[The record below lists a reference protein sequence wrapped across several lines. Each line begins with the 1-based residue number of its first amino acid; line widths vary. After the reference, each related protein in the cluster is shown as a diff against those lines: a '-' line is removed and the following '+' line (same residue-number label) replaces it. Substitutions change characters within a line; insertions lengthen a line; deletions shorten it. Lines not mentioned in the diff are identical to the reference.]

1 MATEK
6 AVVVNCIVCAGS
18 KFENLDDFGYTY
30 EDPFDDHFEWINHVI
45 TIYADQIAAQT
56 LVTGISQISDTEVM
70 ISIAPIYGWDNQWIK
85 YELIEI
91 QTEKILL
98 HSL

>member
-6 AVVVNCIVCAGS
+6 EVVISNIVCAGS
-18 KFENLDDFGYTY
+18 ACENFDEFQDVFEYVTDY
-30 EDPFDDHFEWINHVI
+30 HFEWIGSQI
-45 TIYADQIAAQT
+45 TIYADQIAAKT
-56 LVTGISQISDTEVM
+56 LVTGISQISGTEVM

>member
-6 AVVVNCIVCAGS
+6 EIVVNCIVCAGS
-18 KFENLDDFGYTY
+18 KFENLDDFIDVY
-30 EDPFDDHFEWINHVI
+30 EDPIDDFEWINREI
-45 TIYADQIAAQT
+45 TIYADQIVAKT

-70 ISIAPIYGWDNQWIK
+70 ISIVPIYGWDNQWIK

>member
-6 AVVVNCIVCAGS
+6 AVVVNCIVCAES
-18 KFENLDDFGYTY
+18 KVEILDDFIDVY
-30 EDPFDDHFEWINHVI
+30 EDPIDDFEWINRVI

-56 LVTGISQISDTEVM
+56 FVTGISQISDTEVM